1 MKTPPAFSR
10 IVTSNPRLL
19 WRAAGLFL
27 LFSIVAITTAM
38 NPSAG
43 QLVIYCGRGEE
54 LVRPLMDQFQNESGI
69 AVQVRYGGTAE
80 LAATILEEGS
90 HSPADVFFAQDAG
103 ALGALNRHGRLA
115 ELPEDVR
122 ALVPARY
129 QSPDGTWIG
138 ISGRARVVVYNPEK
152 TSEAEL
158 PVELFG
164 FCTPEWKGR
173 IGWAPENGSF
183 QSFVTALRIRE
194 GDERALEWLKGI
206 QANNP
211 RVYAKNSA
219 IVTAVAAGEVD
230 AGFVNHYY
238 LYGAKKSNPAI
249 TAANYFF
256 PGESAGSLVNVAGA
270 GILKSSK
277 NTDAAAQLIRFLLS
291 TSAQTYFSTETSEYP
306 MTENVPASA
315 NLKPLNQI
323 PALEIDLN
331 RLDDLEGTLELIRQA
346 GVL

>member
-1 MKTPPAFSR
+1 MKIPTVLFTNITCSMR
-10 IVTSNPRLL
+10 KLRF
-19 WRAAGLFL
+19 AAGLTL
-27 LFSIVAITTAM
+27 LLTGVMFTTAM
-38 NPSAG
+38 NPSSSP
-43 QLVIYCGRGEE
+43 LVIYCGRGEE
-54 LVRPLMDQFQNESGI
+54 LVRPLMEQFQNESGI

-80 LAATILEEGS
+80 LAATILEEGPN
-90 HSPADVFFAQDAG
+90 SPADVFFAQDAG
-103 ALGALNRHGRLA
+103 ALGALNRYGRLA

-122 ALVPARY
+122 SLVSARY

-152 TSEAEL
+152 MSEANL
-158 PVELFG
+158 PDDLFG
-164 FCTPEWKGR
+164 FCTPEWKDR

-183 QSFVTALRIRE
+183 QSFITALRVRE
-194 GDERALEWLKGI
+194 GDQRALEWLKGI

-238 LYGAKKSNPAI
+238 LYGAKKSNPDI

-277 NTDAAAQLIRFLLS
+277 NVDAAAQLIRFLLS
-291 TSAQTYFSTETSEYP
+291 TSAQTYFGTETSEYP
-306 MTENVPASA
+306 MTENIPTNSD
-315 NLKPLNQI
+315 LKPLNQI

>member
-1 MKTPPAFSR
+1 MRKLTDFFQGAQSSTR
-10 IVTSNPRLL
+10 MLARV
-19 WRAAGLFL
+19 AGIIL
-27 LFSIVAITTAM
+27 LFAGVLATTAM
-38 NPSAG
+38 NAASS
-43 QLVIYCGRGEE
+43 QLVVYCGRGEE
-54 LVRPLMDQFQNESGI
+54 LVRPLIEQFENESGI
-69 AVQVRYGGTAE
+69 SVQVRYGGTAE

-103 ALGALNRHGRLA
+103 ALGALNRHDRLVK
-115 ELPEDVR
+115 LPEDIR
-122 ALVPARY
+122 ALAPARY
-129 QSPDGTWIG
+129 QSPDGAWIG

-152 TSEAEL
+152 TDEADL
-158 PVELFG
+158 PVDLFG

-183 QSFVTALRIRE
+183 QSFITALRIRE
-194 GDERALEWLKGI
+194 GDERALAWLKCI

-219 IVTAVAAGEVD
+219 IVSAVAADEID

-238 LYGAKKSNPAI
+238 LYGAKKSNPALS
-249 TAANYFF
+249 AANYFF
-256 PGESAGSLVNVAGA
+256 PGESAGSLVNVAGT

-277 NTDAAAQLIRFLLS
+277 NQEAAAQLIRFLLS
-291 TSAQTYFSTETSEYP
+291 TSAQTYFATETSEYP
-306 MTENVPASA
+306 LAEHVPASSV
-315 NLKPLNQI
+315 LKPLNQI
-323 PALEIDLN
+323 PVLEIDLN